1 MWNETGDT
9 LEFSIDPA
17 YYQTTWF
24 YASCVAAFLAMLW
37 GLYRLRLYQIR
48 REFNA
53 QLDGRV
59 DERMRVARELHD
71 TLLQSFQA
79 SLIQMQA
86 ARNVLARRP
95 EKAEQS
101 LDKAITTAAGAVAEG
116 RSAIQ
121 NLRAHPAGEAD
132 LAQLLTAAGQE
143 LAHSEEA
150 PENPPVFRLTVEGER
165 RDLEPLLQDEVYRI
179 ARELLRNAFRHAQ
192 AGRIEAEIRYESR
205 HLRVHIRDDGKGIDS
220 EVLKAGGRAGH
231 CGLPGMRERAD
242 RFGGK
247 LEFWSEAGA
256 GTEAVLTV
264 PAAAAYATP
273 MAAPFRSYGESCGS
287 MNAETK
293 TIRILT
299 ADDHALLRQ
308 GIAALVDLE
317 PDMELVAQAST
328 GREAIEQFRRHQP
341 DITLMDLQMPDI
353 SGIEAIIAIRGEF
366 PDARIVV
373 LTTYA
378 GDVQVVRA
386 LKAGARGYLL
396 KGNVHTDLLE
406 TIRAVH
412 AGRKRIPPEVAAELA
427 MHTAEDELTARELEV
442 LKLIA
447 KGNAN
452 KEIAAQL
459 AVAEDTVK
467 KHVTSILEKLG
478 ANDRTHAVTIGL
490 ERGIIEL

>member
-1 MWNETGDT
+1 
-9 LEFSIDPA
+9 
-17 YYQTTWF
+17 
-24 YASCVAAFLAMLW
+24 
-37 GLYRLRLYQIR
+37 
-48 REFNA
+48 
-53 QLDGRV
+53 
-59 DERMRVARELHD
+59 
-71 TLLQSFQA
+71 
-79 SLIQMQA
+79 
-86 ARNVLARRP
+86 
-95 EKAEQS
+95 
-101 LDKAITTAAGAVAEG
+101 
-116 RSAIQ
+116 
-121 NLRAHPAGEAD
+121 
-132 LAQLLTAAGQE
+132 
-143 LAHSEEA
+143 
-150 PENPPVFRLTVEGER
+150 
-165 RDLEPLLQDEVYRI
+165 
-179 ARELLRNAFRHAQ
+179 
-192 AGRIEAEIRYESR
+192 
-205 HLRVHIRDDGKGIDS
+205 
-220 EVLKAGGRAGH
+220 
-231 CGLPGMRERAD
+231 
-242 RFGGK
+242 
-247 LEFWSEAGA
+247 
-256 GTEAVLTV
+256 
-264 PAAAAYATP
+264 
-273 MAAPFRSYGESCGS
+273 

-293 TIRILT
+293 TIRILA
-299 ADDHALLRQ
+299 ADDHGLLRQ

-328 GREAIEQFRRHQP
+328 GREAIEQFRRHHP

-366 PDARIVV
+366 PDARIIV

-412 AGRKRIPPEVAAELA
+412 AGRKRVAPEVAAELA
-427 MHTAEDELTARELEV
+427 MHTTEDELTARELEI

-490 ERGIIEL
+490 DRGIIEL